1 MAAEKSWPD
10 FSAASD
16 IILGYAFI
24 AIILSISFEKITSL
38 AYICTFFAFQAYA
51 ADCKTLFCDEIIG

>member
-16 IILGYAFI
+16 IFLGYALI
-24 AIILSISFEKITSL
+24 AITLSISFEKITSL
-38 AYICTFFAFQAYA
+38 AYICTFFAFQEYA
-51 ADCKTLFCDEIIG
+51 ADCQDSFLLMEL